1 MKIKSCKKHDVAN
14 IFNNYY
20 VNITADFG
28 PDTSIKKQSIQDVVT
43 KYENCRRIIG
53 FGARGGGGEGGHF
66 ELQPLVCSG
75 KVITLTQHT
84 QQCITQVTKLTTNS
98 QQDP

>member
-1 MKIKSCKKHDVAN
+1 MTSTEKHCCL
-14 IFNNYY
+14 
-20 VNITADFG
+20 
-28 PDTSIKKQSIQDVVT
+28 KQDNT
-43 KYENCRRIIG
+43 IG
-53 FGARGGGGEGGHF
+53 FGARGARGACPPPTFWPKWAKGAHHF

-84 QQCITQVTKLTTNS
+84 QQCITQVTKVTTNS